1 MMTMTWRWAP
11 AALALVALFAGRA
24 DAQDTSSSTDQFFD
38 ASVLHVLKLSLHS
51 DDWRRLKETY
61 QEDTYYPSDVTWN
74 GIRVRNVGI
83 RSRGSASRNEKKP
96 GLRVDMNRY
105 VSGQQFLGL
114 KSFVLD
120 NGVQD
125 DSFVKE
131 RVAMRLFA
139 AMGLPAPR
147 ETYARLYVN
156 EEYIGLYS
164 IVESIDKDF
173 IERAYAGREELTGKK
188 ERDGYLFDYHWNYP
202 FFFSY
207 LGPELDP
214 YSALF
219 EPQTHESD
227 SPDTLYGPMRDLCRL
242 ITEASDNDFVDVLN
256 GLIDLQQFVR
266 YVAVEAFLAEQDG
279 MIGFAGMNNFYLYR
293 LQSTTVSQVI
303 PWDKDQSWSSATFS
317 IWTRW
322 DENALMR
329 RAMAVP
335 ALRGLYLE
343 TLRQAAAL
351 ASSTEG
357 DDPRTWL
364 EREINNAFGQIQE
377 SVLADGSKPQ
387 SNEAFQAEVDRVR
400 GVAKVRAAFVT
411 CQVDNESAAEPD
423 RRDCEAVAAQAA
435 AAAPARSRASGTR

>member
-11 AALALVALFAGRA
+11 AALALVAILAGRA

-38 ASVLHVLKLSLHS
+38 ASAVHVLKLSLHS

-61 QEDTYYPSDVTWN
+61 QENTYYPADVTWN

-83 RSRGSASRNEKKP
+83 RSRGSASRNERKP

-105 VSGQQFLGL
+105 VSDQRFLGL

-120 NGVQD
+120 NNVQD
-125 DSFVKE
+125 ESFVKE
-131 RVAMRLFA
+131 RVAMRLFTQ
-139 AMGLPAPR
+139 MGLPAPR

-156 EEYIGLYS
+156 EEYVGVYS
-164 IVESIDKDF
+164 IVESVDKDF
-173 IERAYAGREELTGKK
+173 IERAYAGREEETGKK

-227 SPDTLYGPMRDLCRL
+227 SPDTLYGPLRDLCRL
-242 ITEASDNDFVDVLN
+242 ITETSESDFVDVIN
-256 GLIDLQQFVR
+256 GFVDLQQFVR
-266 YVAVEAFLAEQDG
+266 YVAVEVFVAERDG
-279 MIGFAGMNNFYLYR
+279 MLGFAGMNNFFLYR
-293 LQSTTVSQVI
+293 LQSTTVAQVI
-303 PWDKDQSWSSATFS
+303 PWDKDQSLSSATYS
-317 IWTRW
+317 IWTGAT
-322 DENALMR
+322 DNALMR

-335 ALRGLYLE
+335 ALRALYLD

-351 ASSTEG
+351 ASSTDG
-357 DDPRTWL
+357 DDPRGWL
-364 EREINNAFGQIQE
+364 EREIDSAYAQVQE
-377 SVLADGSKPQ
+377 SALADGSKPQ
-387 SNEAFQAEVDRVR
+387 TNDAFQAEVDRVR
-400 GVAKVRAAFVT
+400 GVAKARAAFVT
-411 CQVDNESAAEPD
+411 CQVDNESAAERD
-423 RRDCEAVAAQAA
+423 RRDCEALAAA
-435 AAAPARSRASGTR
+435 AAAPSRVSSSR

>member
-1 MMTMTWRWAP
+1 
-11 AALALVALFAGRA
+11 
-24 DAQDTSSSTDQFFD
+24 
-38 ASVLHVLKLSLHS
+38 VLHVVKLSLHS
-51 DDWRRLKETY
+51 DDWRRLKETF
-61 QEDTYYPSDVTWN
+61 QEDTYYPADVTWN

-83 RSRGSASRNEKKP
+83 RSRGNASRNEKKP

-125 DSFVKE
+125 DSLVKE
-131 RVAMRLFA
+131 RVAMRFFA
-139 AMGLPAPR
+139 AMNLPAPR

-156 EEYIGLYS
+156 EEYVGLYS

-173 IERAYAGREELTGKK
+173 IERAYAGREEQTGKK
-188 ERDGYLFDYHWNYP
+188 ERDGYLFDYTWNFP
-202 FFFSY
+202 FFFGY

-214 YSALF
+214 YAALF

-227 SPDTLYGPMRDLCRL
+227 STDTLYGPLRDLCRL
-242 ITEASDNDFVDVLN
+242 ITESRDDDFVDVVN
-256 GLIDLQQFVR
+256 GLLDVQQWVR
-266 YVAVEAFLAEQDG
+266 YVAVEAFLAENDG
-279 MIGFAGMNNFYLYR
+279 MLGFAGMNNFYFYR

-303 PWDKDQSWSSATFS
+303 PWDKDQSLTNATFS

-322 DENALMR
+322 DQNTLMR

-335 ALRGLYLE
+335 ALRALYLD

-351 ASSTEG
+351 AVSTDG
-357 DDPRTWL
+357 DDPRGWL
-364 EREINNAFGQIQE
+364 EREIDNAVGQIQE

-400 GVAKVRAAFVT
+400 GVAKVRAAVVT
-411 CQVDNESAAEPD
+411 CQVDNEAVSESD
-423 RRDCEAVAAQAA
+423 RRDCDAVAES
-435 AAAPARSRASGTR
+435 AAAPSRVSRPSRTR